1 MAGFSWVGTSKF
13 RDTSGD
19 QATPSTSDGV
29 NTWCGRW
36 ENKVDA
42 IKSLFNWYKR
52 KSNKTIRW
60 YIDINGKFRWFE
72 VGPRLGREVI
82 FGDDLRVISFNVQED
97 ATNIVNDM
105 TGTYGDSETGGT
117 VHLTNNASIAKYGLC
132 IDDTISDGNMDAAE
146 MTAYLQWQL
155 DNKSVP
161 IYSATL
167 TMIGYQDMEPG
178 LQVQFPDDPYYDDK
192 IFTVVDWTFTATH
205 SEGESPREQTTVN
218 LTTDESVI
226 SLPNEFDVIRA
237 TAQSEADKVR
247 SKVGT
252 VSAVSGG
259 RVIVDLESSPGTVNA
274 RYVSKL

>member
-1 MAGFSWVGTSKF
+1 MAGFAWVGTSKF
-13 RDTSGD
+13 RDTNNN

-36 ENKVDA
+36 ESKNEA

-52 KSNKTIRW
+52 KSHKTIRW
-60 YIDINGKFRWFE
+60 YISIDGEFRWFE
-72 VGPRLGREVI
+72 VGPRLGKDVI
-82 FGDDLRVISFNVQED
+82 FGDDLRVVSFTVRED

-117 VHLTNNASIAKYGLC
+117 VHLTNNSSIAIYGRC
-132 IDDTISDGNMDAAE
+132 IDDTISDSNMDETE
-146 MTAYLQWQL
+146 MTAYVQWQL

-161 IYSATL
+161 IYEATL
-167 TMIGYQDMEPG
+167 TLTGFQDMEPG
-178 LQVQFPDDPYYDDK
+178 RQVRFPDDPYYSDK
-192 IFTVVDWTFTATH
+192 LFTVVDWTFTADTTGA
-205 SEGESPREQTTVN
+205 ELTTVN
-218 LTTDESVI
+218 LTTDENVI

-252 VSAVSGG
+252 VSAVSGD
-259 RVIVDLESSPGTVNA
+259 RVIVDLESSPGTMNA
-274 RYVSKL
+274 RYVSKI

>member
-1 MAGFSWVGTSKF
+1 MAGFAWVGTSKF
-13 RDTSGD
+13 RDTSGG
-19 QATPSTSDGV
+19 QATPSANNGV

-36 ENKVDA
+36 ENKNDA

-60 YIDINGKFRWFE
+60 YIDINGEFRWFE

-82 FGDDLRVISFNVQED
+82 FGDDFRVISFNVQED

-132 IDDTISDGNMDAAE
+132 IDDTISDGNMDETE

-155 DNKSVP
+155 DNKCVP

-167 TMIGYQDMEPG
+167 TMWGFQDMEPG
-178 LQVQFPDDPYYDDK
+178 RQVRFPDDPYYGDK
-192 IFTVVDWTFTATH
+192 IFTVVDWTFTNNQN
-205 SEGESPREQTTVN
+205 GEMTTVN

-252 VSAVSGG
+252 VSAVSGD
-259 RVIVDLESSPGTVNA
+259 RVIVDLESSPGTMNA

>member
-1 MAGFSWVGTSKF
+1 MAGFAWVGTSKF
-13 RDTSGD
+13 RDTNGD
-19 QATPSTSDGV
+19 QATPSSNDGI

-36 ENKVDA
+36 ENKVEA
-42 IKSLFNWYKR
+42 IRSLFNWYKR

-60 YIDINGKFRWFE
+60 YISIDGEFRWFE
-72 VGPRLGREVI
+72 VGPRTGREVI
-82 FGDDLRVISFNVQED
+82 FSDDLRVISFTVQED

-105 TGTYGDSETGGT
+105 TGTYGTGESAAT
-117 VHLTNNASIAKYGLC
+117 IHLTNNSSISTYGRC
-132 IDDTISDGNMDAAE
+132 IDDTVSDGNMDVTE

-155 DNKSVP
+155 NNKSVP

-167 TMIGYQDMEPG
+167 TMLGFQDMEPG
-178 LQVQFPDDPYYDDK
+178 QQVRFPDDPYYGDK
-192 IFTVVDWTFTATH
+192 IFTVVDWTFTNNQN
-205 SEGESPREQTTVN
+205 GEMTTVN

-252 VSAVSGG
+252 VSAVSGD
-259 RVIVDLESSPGTVNA
+259 RVIVDLESSPGTMNA

>member
-13 RDTSGD
+13 RDTTNN

-36 ENKVDA
+36 ESKNEA

-52 KSNKTIRW
+52 KSYKTIRW
-60 YIDINGKFRWFE
+60 YISIDGEFRWFE
-72 VGPRLGREVI
+72 VGPRLGKEVI
-82 FGDDLRVISFNVQED
+82 FGDDLRVVSFTVRED

-117 VHLTNNASIAKYGLC
+117 VHLTNNSSIAIYGRC
-132 IDDTISDGNMDAAE
+132 IDDTISDSNMDETE
-146 MTAYLQWQL
+146 MTAYVQWQL

-161 IYSATL
+161 IYEATL
-167 TMIGYQDMEPG
+167 TLTGFQDMEPG
-178 LQVQFPDDPYYDDK
+178 RQVRFPDDPYYSDK
-192 IFTVVDWTFTATH
+192 LFTVVDWTFTADTTGA
-205 SEGESPREQTTVN
+205 ELTTVN
-218 LTTDESVI
+218 LTTDENVI

-252 VSAVSGG
+252 VSAVSGD
-259 RVIVDLESSPGTVNA
+259 RVIVDLESSPGTMNA
-274 RYVSKL
+274 RYVSKI